1 MGKHNR
7 NYPPVERD
15 LYPTPAWVTDTLAR
29 HLNLRGARVWEFAC
43 GRHDMVNALRR
54 HGATVYATDI
64 VDYGN
69 GQDEVIDFLSDREP
83 RLSNFTHLISN
94 PPYGNRCKTAIAF
107 IERGLERAA
116 QYGATLALLL
126 PAHFDSRASRR
137 GLFVDRLS
145 ATVVLTERVVWFSRS
160 DGVREQPM
168 EDHQWFIWRPG
179 RNDFPA
185 LHLYDEGSR

>member
-7 NYPPVERD
+7 NYAPVERD

-83 RLSNFTHLISN
+83 RLSNFTYLISN